1 MSKFIDQRT
10 EIRPKIHKKR
20 LHKIKWAV
28 FPKSQNKTTG
38 RSYTLAVVMSQ
49 KRWKD
54 TEIFL
59 IYGLEILCVVCI
71 KTKIDPKFPSP
82 K

>member
-49 KRWKD
+49 KD

>member
-28 FPKSQNKTTG
+28 LPKIQNKATG
-38 RSYTLAVVMSQ
+38 RSCTPAVVMSQ
-49 KRWKD
+49 KQ
-54 TEIFL
+54 
-59 IYGLEILCVVCI
+59 
-71 KTKIDPKFPSP
+71 
-82 K
+82 